1 MQSILVASDGSE
13 GADRALDVAAELAKA
28 LGGNLSSVTVGGN
41 LSADEIRHLFL
52 AENDLPDAFD
62 SLSKQILQRSTERA
76 QRLGVSMA
84 NTHIAWGDPAAAI
97 IDTVRRESI
106 DTLVVGRRGR
116 GQLAGL
122 LLGSVSQKVVT
133 LAPCIV
139 IVVP

>member
-1 MQSILVASDGSE
+1 MRSILVATDGSDA
-13 GADRALDVAAELAKA
+13 ADRAVDVAAELAKA
-28 LGGNLSSVTVGGN
+28 VGGDLTLLTVGGN
-41 LSADEIRHLFL
+41 LSAEEIRQLSL
-52 AENDLPDAFD
+52 AEKDLWDALD
-62 SLSKQILQRSTERA
+62 SISKQLLRRDIERA
-76 QRLGVSMA
+76 RRFGLAMA

-97 IDTVRRESI
+97 IETVQREAI